1 MSATSAQVTVHEI
14 MQQLEMLADSNGR
27 AGMAR
32 FGINTS
38 TALGIKVTQLRPLAK
53 RIGRDHSL
61 AADLWSTGVHEAR
74 ILASMVD
81 DPKAVDEDQ
90 MEAWAADFNSWDLV
104 DQCCGNLFD
113 RSPIAWEKAVEWSG
127 RDAEFVKRAG
137 FSLMAY
143 LAVHAKKE
151 PDRRLEQFLPIIERE
166 ATDDRNF
173 VKKAVN
179 WALRQIGKRSAFLH
193 PKAVACAERVAR
205 IDSRSARWIARDA
218 LKELQS
224 PAIRSRLGV

>member
-1 MSATSAQVTVHEI
+1 MSTTSAQVTVHEV
-14 MQQLEMLADSNGR
+14 MQQLETLTDAEGR

-38 TALGIKVTQLRPLAK
+38 TALGIKVTQLRPLARK
-53 RIGRDHSL
+53 IGRDHSL
-61 AADLWSTGVHEAR
+61 ATNLWSTGVHEAR

-81 DPKAVDEDQ
+81 DPKAVDEEQ

-113 RSPIAWEKAVEWSG
+113 RTPFAWEKAVEWSE

-143 LAVHAKKE
+143 LAVHAKRE
-151 PDRRLEQFLPIIERE
+151 PDQKLERFLPIIERE

-179 WALRQIGKRSAFLH
+179 WALRQIGKRSASLH
-193 PKAVACAERVAR
+193 PKAVACAESIAR
-205 IDSRSARWIARDA
+205 IESRSARWIARDA
-218 LKELQS
+218 LKEL
-224 PAIRSRLGV
+224 RSSAVRTRLGV